1 MSDKSLRGN
10 ASDKMLVDTVGNA
23 LLFRESKTGGVNTVD
38 VIPARIQRLRT
49 DIVDGKVSVA
59 GLEEVFRTISRNAEN
74 RVEIIID
81 FIVFDLKRIASQ
93 TDSLTL
99 SKYAAS
105 VKDRYTQ

>member
-1 MSDKSLRGN
+1 
-10 ASDKMLVDTVGNA
+10 MLVDTVGSA

-49 DIVDGKVSVA
+49 DIVDGRVSVA
-59 GLEEVFRTISRNAEN
+59 GLEEVFRTISRNAED
-74 RVEIIID
+74 RVESIID
-81 FIVFDLKRIASQ
+81 CIVFDLKRIVSQ

-105 VKDRYTQ
+105 VKDRYMQ

>member
-1 MSDKSLRGN
+1 MYGN
-10 ASDKMLVDTVGNA
+10 ASDKMLVGTVGNA
-23 LLFRESKTGGVNTVD
+23 LLFRESKTGGVNSVD

-59 GLEEVFRTISRNAEN
+59 DLEEVFRTVSRNAEN
-74 RVEIIID
+74 RVDSIID

-105 VKDRYTQ
+105 IKDRYMQ

>member
-1 MSDKSLRGN
+1 MYGN
-10 ASDKMLVDTVGNA
+10 ASDEMLVGTVGSA
-23 LLFRESKTGGVNTVD
+23 LLFRESKTGGVNSVD

-59 GLEEVFRTISRNAEN
+59 DLEEVFRTVSRNAEN
-74 RVEIIID
+74 RVESIID

-105 VKDRYTQ
+105 IKDRYMQ

>member
-1 MSDKSLRGN
+1 MYGRRS
-10 ASDKMLVDTVGNA
+10 ASEQMWVNTVGSA

-38 VIPARIQRLRT
+38 VIPARIQRLHA

-74 RVEIIID
+74 RVESIID
-81 FIVFDLKRIASQ
+81 FIVFDLKRIVGQ